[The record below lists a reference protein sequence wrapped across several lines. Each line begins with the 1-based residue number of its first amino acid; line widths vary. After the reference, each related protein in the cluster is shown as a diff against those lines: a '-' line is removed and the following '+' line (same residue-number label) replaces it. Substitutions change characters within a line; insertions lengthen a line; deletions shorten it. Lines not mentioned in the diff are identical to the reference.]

1 MNDNILANLQR
12 ALRFTF
18 KPGNLI
24 YILLTGIILS
34 AAFHHFYKQDFMF
47 KLGRIGKV
55 SMTPALMIVA
65 LAMVVFFCKALDN
78 AARLRAGMDD
88 DVFPITP
95 TSIIPAKVPLGFVCS
110 TLALM
115 YLVIRISRYF
125 SITVFFASIIIFL
138 LVLFLLT
145 PAMMLIMLKTE
156 NTASTLSSQD
166 LGEALSDIG
175 VGRYITALV
184 ISALIFAVFILSDY
198 FWIAP
203 YMQEKMAENLM
214 AQLFSGKGENE
225 LSLPVIVYGYSLMGA
240 LVFMLLA
247 FFNHHFYAT
256 FFPRDEA
263 DDDEETF
270 RYGMNASDREGITA
284 TLAEHGV
291 SAAPQAEKKA
301 AEPLP
306 DFSLLADADTSNLGI
321 EAQKAF
327 ALALTRADALLT
339 SNKIDAGLELLAPF
353 ADENHDAAAY
363 FPAYQRIYALKPQYD
378 LLHRLVAAAARGHQP
393 SFDLICPELE
403 RIDPAT
409 LPADS
414 VLPLAQFAARHQHYK
429 TVLAVTRQFAKNHPD
444 HPQLID
450 NYILA
455 ARALAKSGAG
465 DKAQQLLQQMLARF
479 PDHAKAA
486 QIRHTLKLLQE
497 KT

>member
-18 KPGNLI
+18 KSGNLI
-24 YILLTGIILS
+24 YIVGIAVILSISMNINASHMLEQAVTRQELTPSLFAMLVQMVAGVILICKVLDNTGRLRLGLDNEEISLNPVSVVSLSLPLRYTGIIML
-34 AAFHHFYKQDFMF
+34 F
-47 KLGRIGKV
+47 
-55 SMTPALMIVA
+55 
-65 LAMVVFFCKALDN
+65 
-78 AARLRAGMDD
+78 
-88 DVFPITP
+88 
-95 TSIIPAKVPLGFVCS
+95 GFV
-110 TLALM
+110 TGIIAAILGN
-115 YLVIRISRYF
+115 IISNQ
-125 SITVFFASIIIFL
+125 IIFGAFII
-138 LVLFLLT
+138 VLFLLT
-145 PAMMLIMLKTE
+145 PAMLLAMLETE
-156 NTASTLSSQD
+156 TAGAAFSSRPLAHAISEIGTVNYIVALLIAGITFLIWWGVTHFW
-166 LGEALSDIG
+166 LGPALQQNL
-175 VGRYITALV
+175 VG
-184 ISALIFAVFILSDY
+184 
-198 FWIAP
+198 
-203 YMQEKMAENLM
+203 NLLEQ
-214 AQLFSGKGENE
+214 AFSGKKSF
-225 LSLPVIVYGYSLMGA
+225 SLPMVFYIYSFISSLSI
-240 LVFMLLA
+240 MLLA

-256 FFPRDEA
+256 FFPREGE
-263 DDDEETF
+263 DDE
-270 RYGMNASDREGITA
+270 YGMDISDREGITA

-306 DFSLLADADTSNLGI
+306 DFSLLTDADTSNMGI
-321 EAQKAF
+321 ETQKAF
-327 ALALTRADALLT
+327 ALALARADALLT

-378 LLHRLVAAAARGHQP
+378 LLHRLIAAAARGHQP
-393 SFDLICPELE
+393 SFDLIRPELE

-414 VLPLAQFAARHQHYK
+414 VLPLAQFAARQQHYK
-429 TVLAVTRQFAKNHPD
+429 TVLAITRQFAKNHPE

-455 ARALAKSGAG
+455 ARALAKIGAV
-465 DKAQQLLQQMLARF
+465 DKAQQLLQQMLTRF

>member
-18 KPGNLI
+18 KSGNII
-24 YILLTGIILS
+24 YIVGIAVILSISMNINASHMLEQAVTRQELTPSLFAMLVQMVAGVILICKVLDNTGRLRLGLDNEEISLNPVSVVSLGLPLRYTGIIMLFGFATGII
-34 AAFHHFYKQDFMF
+34 AAI
-47 KLGRIGKV
+47 LGNII
-55 SMTPALMIVA
+55 SNQIVFGA
-65 LAMVVFFCKALDN
+65 F
-78 AARLRAGMDD
+78 
-88 DVFPITP
+88 
-95 TSIIPAKVPLGFVCS
+95 II
-110 TLALM
+110 
-115 YLVIRISRYF
+115 
-125 SITVFFASIIIFL
+125 
-138 LVLFLLT
+138 VLFLLT
-145 PAMMLIMLKTE
+145 PAMLLAMLETE
-156 NTASTLSSQD
+156 TAGAAFSSRP
-166 LGEALSDIG
+166 LAHAISEIGTVNYIVALLIAGITFLIWWG
-175 VGRYITALV
+175 VTHFWLEPALQQKLV
-184 ISALIFAVFILSDY
+184 G
-198 FWIAP
+198 
-203 YMQEKMAENLM
+203 NLLEQ
-214 AQLFSGKGENE
+214 AFSGKKSF
-225 LSLPVIVYGYSLMGA
+225 SLPMVFYIYSFISSLSI
-240 LVFMLLA
+240 MLLA

-256 FFPRDEA
+256 FFPRE
-263 DDDEETF
+263 DDEDGE
-270 RYGMNASDREGITA
+270 YGMDISDREGITA

-306 DFSLLADADTSNLGI
+306 DFSLLTDADTSNMGI
-321 EAQKAF
+321 ETQKAF

-353 ADENHDAAAY
+353 ADEAHDAAAY

-378 LLHRLVAAAARGHQP
+378 LLHRLIAAAARGHQP
-393 SFDLICPELE
+393 SFDLIRPELE

-414 VLPLAQFAARHQHYK
+414 VLPLAQFAARQQHYK
-429 TVLAVTRQFAKNHPD
+429 TVLAITRQFAKNHPD

-455 ARALAKSGAG
+455 ARALAKSGAE

>member
-18 KPGNLI
+18 KSGNLI
-24 YILLTGIILS
+24 YIVGIAVILSISMNINASHMLEQAVTRQERTPSLFAMLVQMVAGVILICKVLDNTGRLSLGLDNEEISLNPVSVVSLGLPLRYTGIIMLFGFATGII
-34 AAFHHFYKQDFMF
+34 AAI
-47 KLGRIGKV
+47 LGNII
-55 SMTPALMIVA
+55 SNQIVFGA
-65 LAMVVFFCKALDN
+65 F
-78 AARLRAGMDD
+78 
-88 DVFPITP
+88 
-95 TSIIPAKVPLGFVCS
+95 II
-110 TLALM
+110 
-115 YLVIRISRYF
+115 
-125 SITVFFASIIIFL
+125 
-138 LVLFLLT
+138 VLFLLT
-145 PAMMLIMLKTE
+145 PAMLLAMLETE
-156 NTASTLSSQD
+156 TAGAAFSSRP
-166 LGEALSDIG
+166 LAHAISEIGTVNYIVALLIAGITFLIWWG
-175 VGRYITALV
+175 VTHFWLEPALQQKLV
-184 ISALIFAVFILSDY
+184 G
-198 FWIAP
+198 
-203 YMQEKMAENLM
+203 NLLEQ
-214 AQLFSGKGENE
+214 AFSGKKSF
-225 LSLPVIVYGYSLMGA
+225 SLPMVFYIYSFISSLSI
-240 LVFMLLA
+240 MLLA

-256 FFPRDEA
+256 FFPRE
-263 DDDEETF
+263 DDEDGE
-270 RYGMNASDREGITA
+270 YGMDISDREGITA

-306 DFSLLADADTSNLGI
+306 DFSLLTDADTSNMGI

-353 ADENHDAAAY
+353 ADEAHDAAAY

-378 LLHRLVAAAARGHQP
+378 LLHRLIAAAARGHQP
-393 SFDLICPELE
+393 SFDLIRPELE

-414 VLPLAQFAARHQHYK
+414 VLPLAQFAARQQHYK
-429 TVLAVTRQFAKNHPD
+429 TVLAITRQFAKNHPD

-455 ARALAKSGAG
+455 ARALAKSGAE

>member
-18 KPGNLI
+18 KSGNLI
-24 YILLTGIILS
+24 YIVGIAVILSISMNINASHMLEQAVTRQELTPSLFAMLVQMVAGVILICKVLDNTGRLRLGLDNEEISLNPVSVVSLSLPLRYTGIIMLFGFATGII
-34 AAFHHFYKQDFMF
+34 AAI
-47 KLGRIGKV
+47 LGNII
-55 SMTPALMIVA
+55 SNQIVFGA
-65 LAMVVFFCKALDN
+65 F
-78 AARLRAGMDD
+78 
-88 DVFPITP
+88 
-95 TSIIPAKVPLGFVCS
+95 II
-110 TLALM
+110 
-115 YLVIRISRYF
+115 
-125 SITVFFASIIIFL
+125 
-138 LVLFLLT
+138 VLFLLT
-145 PAMMLIMLKTE
+145 PAMLLAMLETE
-156 NTASTLSSQD
+156 TAGAAFSSRP
-166 LGEALSDIG
+166 LAHAISEIGTVNYIVALLIAGITFLIWWG
-175 VGRYITALV
+175 VTHFWLEPALQQKLV
-184 ISALIFAVFILSDY
+184 G
-198 FWIAP
+198 
-203 YMQEKMAENLM
+203 NLLEQ
-214 AQLFSGKGENE
+214 AFSGKKSF
-225 LSLPVIVYGYSLMGA
+225 SLPMVFYIYSFISSLSI
-240 LVFMLLA
+240 MLLA

-256 FFPRDEA
+256 FFPRE
-263 DDDEETF
+263 DDEDGE
-270 RYGMNASDREGITA
+270 YGMDISDREGITA

-306 DFSLLADADTSNLGI
+306 DFSLLTDADTSNMGI
-321 EAQKAF
+321 ETQKAF
-327 ALALTRADALLT
+327 ALALARADALLT

-378 LLHRLVAAAARGHQP
+378 LLHRLIAAAARGHQP
-393 SFDLICPELE
+393 SFDLIRPELE

-414 VLPLAQFAARHQHYK
+414 VLPLAQFAARQQHYK
-429 TVLAVTRQFAKNHPD
+429 TVLAITRQFAKNHPD

-455 ARALAKSGAG
+455 ARALAKSGAE

>member
-18 KPGNLI
+18 KSGNII
-24 YILLTGIILS
+24 YIVGIAVILSISMNINASHMLEQAVTRQELTPSLFAMLVQMVAGVILICKVLDNTGRLRLGLDNEEISLNPVSVVSLGLPLRYTGIIMLFGFATGII
-34 AAFHHFYKQDFMF
+34 AAI
-47 KLGRIGKV
+47 LGNII
-55 SMTPALMIVA
+55 SNQIVFGA
-65 LAMVVFFCKALDN
+65 F
-78 AARLRAGMDD
+78 
-88 DVFPITP
+88 
-95 TSIIPAKVPLGFVCS
+95 II
-110 TLALM
+110 
-115 YLVIRISRYF
+115 
-125 SITVFFASIIIFL
+125 
-138 LVLFLLT
+138 VLFLLT
-145 PAMMLIMLKTE
+145 PAMLLAMLETE
-156 NTASTLSSQD
+156 TAGAAFSSRP
-166 LGEALSDIG
+166 LAHAISEIGTVNYIVALLIAGITFLIWWG
-175 VGRYITALV
+175 VTHFWLEPALQQKLV
-184 ISALIFAVFILSDY
+184 G
-198 FWIAP
+198 
-203 YMQEKMAENLM
+203 NLLEQ
-214 AQLFSGKGENE
+214 AFSGKKSF
-225 LSLPVIVYGYSLMGA
+225 SLPMVFYIYSFISSLSI
-240 LVFMLLA
+240 MLLA

-256 FFPRDEA
+256 FFPRE
-263 DDDEETF
+263 DDEDGE
-270 RYGMNASDREGITA
+270 YGMDISDREGITA

-306 DFSLLADADTSNLGI
+306 DFSLLTDADTSNMGI

-353 ADENHDAAAY
+353 ADEAHDAAAY

-378 LLHRLVAAAARGHQP
+378 LLHRLIAAAARGHQP
-393 SFDLICPELE
+393 SFDLIRPELE
-403 RIDPAT
+403 SIDPAT

-414 VLPLAQFAARHQHYK
+414 VLPLAQFAARQQHYK
-429 TVLAVTRQFAKNHPD
+429 TVLAITRQFAKNHPE

-455 ARALAKSGAG
+455 ARALAKIGAV
-465 DKAQQLLQQMLARF
+465 DKAQQLLQQMLTRF

>member
-18 KPGNLI
+18 KSGNII
-24 YILLTGIILS
+24 YIVGIAVILSISMNINASHMLEQAVTRQELTPSLFAMLVQMVAGVILICKVLDNTGHLRLGLDNEEISLNPVSVVSLGLPLRYTGIIMLFGFATGII
-34 AAFHHFYKQDFMF
+34 AAI
-47 KLGRIGKV
+47 LGNII
-55 SMTPALMIVA
+55 SNQIVFGA
-65 LAMVVFFCKALDN
+65 F
-78 AARLRAGMDD
+78 
-88 DVFPITP
+88 
-95 TSIIPAKVPLGFVCS
+95 II
-110 TLALM
+110 
-115 YLVIRISRYF
+115 
-125 SITVFFASIIIFL
+125 
-138 LVLFLLT
+138 VLFLLT
-145 PAMMLIMLKTE
+145 PAMLLAMLETE
-156 NTASTLSSQD
+156 TAGAAFSSRP
-166 LGEALSDIG
+166 LAHAISEIGTVNYIVALLIAGITFLIWWG
-175 VGRYITALV
+175 VTHFWLEPALQQKLV
-184 ISALIFAVFILSDY
+184 G
-198 FWIAP
+198 
-203 YMQEKMAENLM
+203 NLLEQ
-214 AQLFSGKGENE
+214 AFSGKKSF
-225 LSLPVIVYGYSLMGA
+225 SLPMVFYIYSFISSLSI
-240 LVFMLLA
+240 MLLA

-256 FFPRDEA
+256 FFPRE
-263 DDDEETF
+263 DDEDGE
-270 RYGMNASDREGITA
+270 YGMDISDREGITA

-306 DFSLLADADTSNLGI
+306 DFSLLTDADTSNMGI

-353 ADENHDAAAY
+353 ADEAHDAAAY

-378 LLHRLVAAAARGHQP
+378 LLHRLIAAAARGHQP
-393 SFDLICPELE
+393 SFDLIRPELE

-414 VLPLAQFAARHQHYK
+414 VLPLAQFAARQQHYK
-429 TVLAVTRQFAKNHPD
+429 TVLAITRQFAKNHPD

-455 ARALAKSGAG
+455 ARALAKSGAE

>member
-18 KPGNLI
+18 KSGNLI
-24 YILLTGIILS
+24 YIVGIAVILSISMNINASHMLEQAVTRQELTPSLFAMLVQMVAGVILICKVLDNTGRLRLGLDNEEISLNPVSVVSLGLPLRYTGIIMLFGFATGII
-34 AAFHHFYKQDFMF
+34 AAI
-47 KLGRIGKV
+47 LGNII
-55 SMTPALMIVA
+55 SNQIVFGA
-65 LAMVVFFCKALDN
+65 F
-78 AARLRAGMDD
+78 
-88 DVFPITP
+88 
-95 TSIIPAKVPLGFVCS
+95 II
-110 TLALM
+110 
-115 YLVIRISRYF
+115 
-125 SITVFFASIIIFL
+125 
-138 LVLFLLT
+138 VLFPLT
-145 PAMMLIMLKTE
+145 PAMLLAMLETE
-156 NTASTLSSQD
+156 TAGAAFSSRP
-166 LGEALSDIG
+166 LAHAISEIGTVNYIVALLIAGITFLIWWG
-175 VGRYITALV
+175 VTHFWLEPAL
-184 ISALIFAVFILSDY
+184 
-198 FWIAP
+198 
-203 YMQEKMAENLM
+203 QQNLVGNLLEQ
-214 AQLFSGKGENE
+214 AFSGKKSF
-225 LSLPVIVYGYSLMGA
+225 SLPMVFYIYSFISSLSI
-240 LVFMLLA
+240 MLLA

-256 FFPRDEA
+256 FFPRE
-263 DDDEETF
+263 DDEDGE
-270 RYGMNASDREGITA
+270 YGMDISDREGITA

-306 DFSLLADADTSNLGI
+306 DFSLLTDADTSNMGI
-321 EAQKAF
+321 ETQKAF
-327 ALALTRADALLT
+327 ALALARADALLT

-378 LLHRLVAAAARGHQP
+378 QLYRLIAAAARGHQP
-393 SFDLICPELE
+393 SFDLIRPELE

-414 VLPLAQFAARHQHYK
+414 VLPLAQFAARQQHYK
-429 TVLAVTRQFAKNHPD
+429 TVLAITRQFAKNHPE

-455 ARALAKSGAG
+455 ARALAKSGG
-465 DKAQQLLQQMLARF
+465 QDKAQQLLQQMLTRF

>member
-18 KPGNLI
+18 KSGNLI
-24 YILLTGIILS
+24 YIVGIAVILSISMNINASHMLEQAVTRQELTPSLFAMLVQMVAGVILICKVLDNTGRLRLGLDNEEISLNPVSVVSLSLPLRYTGIIML
-34 AAFHHFYKQDFMF
+34 F
-47 KLGRIGKV
+47 
-55 SMTPALMIVA
+55 
-65 LAMVVFFCKALDN
+65 
-78 AARLRAGMDD
+78 
-88 DVFPITP
+88 
-95 TSIIPAKVPLGFVCS
+95 GFV
-110 TLALM
+110 TGIIAAILGN
-115 YLVIRISRYF
+115 IISNQ
-125 SITVFFASIIIFL
+125 IVFGAFII
-138 LVLFLLT
+138 VLFFLT
-145 PAMMLIMLKTE
+145 PAMLLAMLETE
-156 NTASTLSSQD
+156 TAGAAFSSRP
-166 LGEALSDIG
+166 LAHAISEIGTVNYIVALLIAGITFLIWWG
-175 VGRYITALV
+175 VTHFWLEPALQQKLV
-184 ISALIFAVFILSDY
+184 G
-198 FWIAP
+198 
-203 YMQEKMAENLM
+203 NLLEQ
-214 AQLFSGKGENE
+214 AFSGKKSF
-225 LSLPVIVYGYSLMGA
+225 SLPMVFYIYSFISSLSI
-240 LVFMLLA
+240 MLLA

-256 FFPRDEA
+256 FFPRE
-263 DDDEETF
+263 DDEDGE
-270 RYGMNASDREGITA
+270 YGMDISDREGITA

-353 ADENHDAAAY
+353 ADEAHDAAAY

-378 LLHRLVAAAARGHQP
+378 LLHRLIAAAARGHQP
-393 SFDLICPELE
+393 SFDLIRPELE

-414 VLPLAQFAARHQHYK
+414 VLPLAQFAARQQHYK
-429 TVLAVTRQFAKNHPD
+429 TVLAITRQFAKNHPD

-455 ARALAKSGAG
+455 ARALAKIGAV
-465 DKAQQLLQQMLARF
+465 DKAQQLLQQMLTRF

>member
-18 KPGNLI
+18 KSGNLI
-24 YILLTGIILS
+24 YIVGIAVILSISMNINASHMLEQAVTRQELTPNLFAMLVQMVAGVILICKVLDNTGRLRLGLDNEEISLNPVSVVSLSLPLRYTGIIML
-34 AAFHHFYKQDFMF
+34 F
-47 KLGRIGKV
+47 
-55 SMTPALMIVA
+55 
-65 LAMVVFFCKALDN
+65 
-78 AARLRAGMDD
+78 
-88 DVFPITP
+88 
-95 TSIIPAKVPLGFVCS
+95 GFV
-110 TLALM
+110 TGIIAAILGN
-115 YLVIRISRYF
+115 IISNQ
-125 SITVFFASIIIFL
+125 IVFGAFII
-138 LVLFLLT
+138 VLFLLT
-145 PAMMLIMLKTE
+145 PAMLLAMLETE
-156 NTASTLSSQD
+156 TAGAAFSSRP
-166 LGEALSDIG
+166 LAHAISEIGTVNYIVALLIAGITFLVWWG
-175 VGRYITALV
+175 VTHFWLEPALQQKLV
-184 ISALIFAVFILSDY
+184 G
-198 FWIAP
+198 
-203 YMQEKMAENLM
+203 NLLEQ
-214 AQLFSGKGENE
+214 AFSGKKSF
-225 LSLPVIVYGYSLMGA
+225 SLPMVFYIYSFISSLSI
-240 LVFMLLA
+240 MLLA

-256 FFPRDEA
+256 FFPRE
-263 DDDEETF
+263 DDEDGE
-270 RYGMNASDREGITA
+270 YGMDISDREGITA

-306 DFSLLADADTSNLGI
+306 DFSLLTDADTSNMGI
-321 EAQKAF
+321 ETQKAF
-327 ALALTRADALLT
+327 ALALARADALLT
-339 SNKIDAGLELLAPF
+339 SNKIDAGLALLAPF

-378 LLHRLVAAAARGHQP
+378 LLHRLIAAAARGHQP
-393 SFDLICPELE
+393 SFDLIRPELE

-414 VLPLAQFAARHQHYK
+414 VLPLAQFAARQQHYK
-429 TVLAVTRQFAKNHPD
+429 TVLAITRQFAKNHPD

-455 ARALAKSGAG
+455 ARALAKSGAE

>member
-18 KPGNLI
+18 KSGNII
-24 YILLTGIILS
+24 YIVGIAVILSISMNINASHMLEQAVTRQELTPSLFAMLVQMVAGVILICKVLDNTGRLRLGLDNEEISLNPVSVVSLGLPLRYTGIIMLFGFATGII
-34 AAFHHFYKQDFMF
+34 AAI
-47 KLGRIGKV
+47 LGNII
-55 SMTPALMIVA
+55 SNQIVFGA
-65 LAMVVFFCKALDN
+65 F
-78 AARLRAGMDD
+78 
-88 DVFPITP
+88 
-95 TSIIPAKVPLGFVCS
+95 II
-110 TLALM
+110 
-115 YLVIRISRYF
+115 
-125 SITVFFASIIIFL
+125 
-138 LVLFLLT
+138 VLFLLT
-145 PAMMLIMLKTE
+145 PAMLLAMLE
-156 NTASTLSSQD
+156 AETAGAAFSSRP
-166 LGEALSDIG
+166 LAHAISEIGTVNYIVALLIAGITFLIWWG
-175 VGRYITALV
+175 VTHFWLEPALQQKLV
-184 ISALIFAVFILSDY
+184 G
-198 FWIAP
+198 
-203 YMQEKMAENLM
+203 NLLEQ
-214 AQLFSGKGENE
+214 AFSGKKSF
-225 LSLPVIVYGYSLMGA
+225 SLPMVFYIYSFISSLSI
-240 LVFMLLA
+240 MLLA

-256 FFPRDEA
+256 FFPRE
-263 DDDEETF
+263 DDEDGE
-270 RYGMNASDREGITA
+270 YGMDISDREGITA

-306 DFSLLADADTSNLGI
+306 DFSLLTDADTSNMGI
-321 EAQKAF
+321 ETQKAF

-378 LLHRLVAAAARGHQP
+378 LLHRLIAAAARGHQP
-393 SFDLICPELE
+393 SFDLIRPELE

-409 LPADS
+409 LPADN
-414 VLPLAQFAARHQHYK
+414 VLPLAQFAARQQHYK
-429 TVLAVTRQFAKNHPD
+429 TVLAVTRQFAKNHPE

-455 ARALAKSGAG
+455 ARALAKIGAV